1 MLHELKLQQLNSL
14 VSTLS
19 KEELAWINGYTAGLL
34 SNIMQSAP
42 ALGSAATATTETA
55 VKKITVLYGTESG
68 NSKRVATNLAAAAK
82 KKGMGVK
89 LKGLDQYKFA
99 ELEKEPWLF
108 VVMSTQGEGEP
119 PATALPFFNYI
130 HNTALNLQQTK
141 FSVLALGD
149 SSYPLFCKAGEDV
162 DLQLKK
168 LGATAI
174 VPLQKA
180 DVDFDDVATNWF
192 EQIFNALQQQQT
204 GATITAVPTV
214 KKAEGKK
221 NYEGEIVTHINLN
234 DNSSNKQTFHIEIAV
249 DEAVDYQPGDAA
261 GFVPSNVGTTVEKII
276 AITGINP
283 STEITTERVTDTAEN
298 ILLHHVNICYLS
310 SQLVQKYATIVGQ
323 EIPDTRMDLI
333 DLLKIYPVKDAS
345 QFEEVIKILLPIAPR
360 LYTISSSPNA
370 HPNEIHVTVAK
381 NSFMVD
387 EEQRFG
393 VCSEFLGDLPVGT
406 KLRFYI
412 HKNRAF
418 KLPEE
423 DKDIIMIGPGTG
435 IAAFRSFV
443 AERDYAGATGKN
455 WLFFGDRQFTKDF
468 LYQTEWQDYK
478 STGVLT
484 KISLAWSRDTAVKH
498 YVQHE
503 IKKEAKAFVE
513 WVDSGAY
520 IFVCGAKEPMSYDV
534 EATIIEV
541 LAQEK
546 NISQEA
552 ATALLHELAEAGRYE
567 KDVY

>member
-1 MLHELKLQQLNSL
+1 MLHELKLQQLNNL

-34 SNIMQSAP
+34 SNVMQTGVVAGAVASV
-42 ALGSAATATTETA
+42 ETA
-55 VKKITVLYGTESG
+55 VKKITILYGTETG
-68 NSKRVATNLAAAAK
+68 NSKKVATNLAAAAK
-82 KKGMGVK
+82 KKGIGVK
-89 LKGLDQYKFA
+89 LQGVDQYKLK
-99 ELEKEPWLF
+99 ELEKEPYLF

-119 PATALPFFNYI
+119 PATALNFFNYI
-130 HNTALNLQQTK
+130 HNEKLNMSNTK

-162 DLQLKK
+162 DAQLQK

-174 VPLQKA
+174 VPLQKT
-180 DVDFDDVATNWF
+180 DVDFEEVAASWF
-192 EQIFNALQQQQT
+192 EQIFNALQQQAS
-204 GATITAVPTV
+204 GSAVQASTVAV
-214 KKAEGKK
+214 KKLEGKK
-221 NYEGEIVTHINLN
+221 NYEGEITTHINLN
-234 DNSSNKQTFHIEIAV
+234 DNSSDKQTFHIEIAV
-249 DEAVDYQPGDAA
+249 DEEVDYQPGDAA
-261 GFVPSNVGTTVEKII
+261 GFIPSNVESTVQKII
-276 AITGINP
+276 SITGATPNMVLK
-283 STEITTERVTDTAEN
+283 TERATDTIEN
-298 ILLHHVNICYLS
+298 LLLHHVNICYLS
-310 SQLVQKYATIVGQ
+310 NQLVQKYASIVGQ
-323 EIPDTRMDLI
+323 EIPETRMDLI
-333 DLLKIYPVKDAS
+333 DLLKIYPVKDAA
-345 QFEEVIKILLPIAPR
+345 QFDEVIKALLPIAPR

-406 KLRFYI
+406 KLKFYI

-418 KLPEE
+418 KLPAE

-443 AERDYAGATGKN
+443 AERDYAGASGKN

-468 LYQTEWQDYK
+468 LYQTEWQDYQ
-478 STGVLT
+478 STGVIS
-484 KISLAWSRDTAVKH
+484 KISLAWSRDTKAKH

-503 IKKEAKAFVE
+503 IQKEAKTFVE
-513 WVDSGAY
+513 WIDNGAY
-520 IFVCGAKEPMSYDV
+520 IFVCGSKDPMSYDV
-534 EATIIEV
+534 EAAIVDV

-546 NISQEA
+546 KLSQEDA
-552 ATALLHELAEAGRYE
+552 KAFLHELAEAGRYE